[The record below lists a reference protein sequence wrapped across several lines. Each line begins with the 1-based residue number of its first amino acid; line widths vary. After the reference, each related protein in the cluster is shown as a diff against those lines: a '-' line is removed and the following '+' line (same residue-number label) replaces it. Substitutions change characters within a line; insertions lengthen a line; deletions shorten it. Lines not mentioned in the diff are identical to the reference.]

1 MEKRNSNKESKKL
14 ISVIIPTFNRAEILE
29 GTIPSYLQEGVLEVI
44 VVDDCSTDNT
54 QSTLKRIANKYPE
67 VRAFTLEKKGKQ
79 MGAKNFGIDHSRGEL
94 LFFGDD
100 DSFLIRGSMKSLLRT
115 YNDNPNTII
124 GTMHKYLNENESIAD
139 AIHLFKSHAK
149 NINDV
154 YSRKNMTLNLSKR
167 WNEHVNLPFCTA
179 HFLVSKQIVGKSRFD
194 EEYKGTCYREET
206 DFIVNLASKG
216 HKVYI
221 DFNSAVVN
229 LPRSKDKGGTQH
241 YSFLKKHLSEVLN
254 EYRFFS
260 KNREYLKK
268 FTELN
273 TNPFVRSFEHL
284 RKKIIRF

>member
-1 MEKRNSNKESKKL
+1 MKIRPSDKESKKL

-29 GTIPSYLQEGVLEVI
+29 ETIPSYLQEGVLELI
-44 VVDDCSTDNT
+44 VVDDCSTDST

-79 MGAKNFGIDHSRGEL
+79 MGAKNFGIEHSRGEL

-100 DSFLIRGSMKSLLRT
+100 DSILIDGSMKSLLRT

-124 GTMHKYLNENESIAD
+124 GTMHKYLNESETIEDGIRS
-139 AIHLFKSHAK
+139 FKSHAE

-154 YSRKNMTLNLSKR
+154 YSKKNMSLDLSKR

-179 HFLVSKQIVGKSRFD
+179 HFLVSKQIIGKSRFD

-216 HKVYI
+216 YKVYI
-221 DFNSAVVN
+221 DFNSGVIN

-254 EYRFFS
+254 EYRFFR
-260 KNREYLKK
+260 KNRDYLKK
-268 FTELN
+268 FTDLN
-273 TNPFVRSFEHL
+273 TYPFVRSFEHF
-284 RKKIIRF
+284 RKKFIRF